1 MAAWRSWRARNR
13 GTPCLWLALGAG
25 FVVAALGAFLG
36 RPPAMPGPWKSAID
50 ALLGPFTIT
59 LGSLALLIG
68 LFLGRRLLV
77 IPAVAWTGFNVSL
90 LFWER
95 RSPIRCSPPCCSGR
109 TTYPSWPWCTC
120 WPSLSGW
127 GPSKPSTTIGGLPAE
142 RRRPKKTRGAGP
154 RLAQPGLHRT
164 DLHAA
169 AVRRVDRLVRR
180 RAGTLE
186 QPANP
191 MLTPNPSK
199 APWYF
204 VGLQEMLVLLN
215 PTMAGVILPCL
226 IIVGLAALPYVDRN
240 PKGNGYYTIA
250 ERRFSYA
257 VFLLGFSPV
266 LDPADSGRDFSAG
279 PELGL
284 LWAVRAA
291 RPASDVVF
299 QPIEQ
304 RSFHVALR
312 RHLLPYPPAARDLRP
327 LGHGPAGGNGR
338 DVGGGS
344 SATLEG
350 LSADLPRPDRA
361 VDGRGRFARAG
372 GRKSKM

>member
-1 MAAWRSWRARNR
+1 MPVPPQEFLTDIAPGLGWFYVSAAAINLAAAWRSWRARNR

-90 LFWER
+90 LFLGTSLTDPVFASLLLRPDNIPIVAMVYLLAFFIWLGAVQAVNNDR
-95 RSPIRCSPPCCSGR
+95 RIA
-109 TTYPSWPWCTC
+109 
-120 WPSLSGW
+120 
-127 GPSKPSTTIGGLPAE
+127 GG
-142 RRRPKKTRGAGP
+142 
-154 RLAQPGLHRT
+154 
-164 DLHAA
+164 AA
-169 AVRRVDRLVRR
+169 AAEKELVEPVLVWPDLVYIELICMLLLSAALIVWSVGVR
-180 RAGTLE
+180 APLE

-257 VFLLGFSPV
+257 VFLLGFLQFWILLILV
-266 LDPADSGRDFSAG
+266 GTFLRG
-279 PELGL
+279 PSWG
-284 LWAVRAA
+284 
-291 RPASDVVF
+291 F
-299 QPIEQ
+299 
-304 RSFHVALR
+304 FG
-312 RHLLPYPPAARDLRP
+312 PYEPR
-327 LGHGPAGGNGR
+327 GPHPT
-338 DVGGGS
+338 S
-344 SATLEG
+344 S
-350 LSADLPRPDRA
+350 SNP
-361 VDGRGRFARAG
+361 
-372 GRKSKM
+372 